1 MAFFTFM
8 MGGTPT
14 MLGFC
19 DGKSHLEM
27 MIWGYPYFRK
37 SPCGSKLSRNCWAN
51 TTFCNLNPRTLRTLH
66 ALVGQRI
73 CREKKDLVVDGW
85 STPSVAASALEIWRC
100 PKDPRGRHGMT
111 TKIRIETHGDHWG
124 SPCDLRNTHMSS
136 ERMKNQEVSGFP
148 RLS

>member
-1 MAFFTFM
+1 MDQNSPEIAEQILLSAISIRGHYGHYM
-8 MGGTPT
+8 HW
-14 MLGFC
+14 L
-19 DGKSHLEM
+19 DNESVGK
-27 MIWGYPYFRK
+27 
-37 SPCGSKLSRNCWAN
+37 
-51 TTFCNLNPRTLRTLH
+51 
-66 ALVGQRI
+66 
-73 CREKKDLVVDGW
+73 KKDLVVDGW